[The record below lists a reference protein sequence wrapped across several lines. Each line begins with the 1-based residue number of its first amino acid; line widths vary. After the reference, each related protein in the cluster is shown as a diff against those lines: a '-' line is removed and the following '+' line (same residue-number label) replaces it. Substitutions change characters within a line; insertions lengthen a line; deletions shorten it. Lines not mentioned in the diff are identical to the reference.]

1 MDLISFWSGFVIG
14 AVAMFL
20 VICVFAYSKIND
32 DYEDK

>member
-1 MDLISFWSGFVIG
+1 MDLISFGSGFVIG

-32 DYEDK
+32 DCDDK